1 MPYPDYSI
9 VVTETTTNGV
19 TESDTRLFMSASA
32 AKDFFNVQI
41 SNNKRA
47 FLYEKPQ
54 PTLFNRN
61 DSQPFVAY

>member
-9 VVTETTTNGV
+9 VVIETTTNGV
-19 TESDTRLFMSASA
+19 TESDTRLFMSVSEAKKVFNA
-32 AKDFFNVQI
+32 AV
-41 SNNKRA
+41 SNNQRA

-61 DSQPFVAY
+61 DTQPFQSY